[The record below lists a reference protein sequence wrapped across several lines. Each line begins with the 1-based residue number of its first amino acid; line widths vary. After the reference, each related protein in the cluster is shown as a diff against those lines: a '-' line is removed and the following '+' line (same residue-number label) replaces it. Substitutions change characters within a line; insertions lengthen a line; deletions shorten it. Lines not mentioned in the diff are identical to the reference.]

1 MHQRSCRIIKDL
13 SGETFERQNTVEFV
27 PNSVVSSTIDDEV
40 LTKVGVNLPKSVDQ
54 WKSANDYFK
63 TSLPIHSI
71 ALSDLNAVII
81 TMNTTIYD
89 YFEHNFGTVKSAK
102 TLELNTKYKDFSKQS
117 LKSCL
122 KQLKSTCADPADIK
136 VVSNLLRCKLKKTKP
151 ILNEGQ
157 VDDKIKKNFWGFVKN
172 LFNKSTS
179 SLPTF
184 EVSTCTNFFS
194 NLFSAIDPFKL
205 FKIPDWIPSLS
216 APTIPFD
223 LSPPSYHQITKVV
236 RRIKASGS
244 PCPLDQI
251 SIIPF
256 KRCPYLRSYLTE
268 IFRIMWQ
275 SGEIPDVWKKACTVL
290 VHKKG
295 DQSDPANFRPITLEC
310 TPLKI
315 FTSCLRDS
323 MFAFLSANGY
333 IEHHIQK
340 GFMPK
345 LSGTYEHTAQM
356 AHIINRA
363 RIKQRS
369 VVITLLDL
377 KTAFG
382 EVHHNLIPVVLNYHH
397 IPDQI
402 QALIMSLY
410 SNFHIS
416 ILSEQYRT
424 PFIKVD
430 RGVLQGDSLSPL
442 TFNLCFNTFIRYIA
456 DQKFNQ
462 FRFMLNSLN
471 PTHWFQFADDAAV
484 ITSLENE
491 NQILLHHFSRWCNW
505 AGMKIRVDK
514 CSTFGIKKAA
524 TSSCQYLPKLIIN
537 NSVVPTVA
545 KDMSFK
551 YLGRYFNFTMD
562 NSDHMSTLL
571 NSINDL
577 MVKIDC
583 LPCHPKNKLL
593 LYHRFVLSKLSWHM
607 TIADLSKTWVVENLD
622 NIVSSFVRK
631 WLELPV
637 SATFSSLILNK
648 SKYGISLVLPSTKFT
663 ECPTTMRNA
672 LKSSPNQDIKCLWA
686 ETSYGTNLQYDQF
699 KNTKQVLKTIQHDH
713 EEPINNTLLSQG
725 LVLSSILK
733 FACNKTNS
741 LWSTVQQ
748 SLPRN
753 IFTFS
758 IKYLNNTL
766 PTRKNLCKW
775 SISQSSSCS
784 FCLQSE
790 TLQHVVSSCSSY
802 LDEGRY
808 TWRHNSV
815 LLFLANTFS
824 SFKQCTV
831 YADLPFFLS
840 PSLITGESLRSDLLL
855 LTKDK
860 SLYILEL
867 TIGFET
873 NIQNNSNRK
882 AAKYS
887 SLLSELSPSY
897 SKVTFVN
904 LSMGAIGTMGSS
916 CTSFFSLLNEL
927 SFDKTIQKRVIMK
940 AMTISIRSSYFIFCQ
955 RNKPWTNPDLLTI

>member
-1 MHQRSCRIIKDL
+1 MFRSSLISFLIVFVVCSFCGRDFKSLGRHAWRCKDKVKTSSKDENTTSDNSDEMENTLRISANTSSPCTPRALFECSCGKICNGRRGLKMHQRSCRIIKDL

-71 ALSDLNAVII
+71 ALSDLNAAII

-122 KQLKSTCADPADIK
+122 KQLKSNCADPAEIK

-216 APTIPFD
+216 APTIPVD

-275 SGEIPDVWKKACTVL
+275 PGEIPDVWKKACTVL

-363 RIKQRS
+363 
-369 VVITLLDL
+369 
-377 KTAFG
+377 
-382 EVHHNLIPVVLNYHH
+382 
-397 IPDQI
+397 
-402 QALIMSLY
+402 
-410 SNFHIS
+410 
-416 ILSEQYRT
+416 
-424 PFIKVD
+424 
-430 RGVLQGDSLSPL
+430 
-442 TFNLCFNTFIRYIA
+442 C
-456 DQKFNQ
+456 
-462 FRFMLNSLN
+462 
-471 PTHWFQFADDAAV
+471 
-484 ITSLENE
+484 
-491 NQILLHHFSRWCNW
+491 
-505 AGMKIRVDK
+505 
-514 CSTFGIKKAA
+514 
-524 TSSCQYLPKLIIN
+524 
-537 NSVVPTVA
+537 
-545 KDMSFK
+545 
-551 YLGRYFNFTMD
+551 
-562 NSDHMSTLL
+562 
-571 NSINDL
+571 
-577 MVKIDC
+577 
-583 LPCHPKNKLL
+583 
-593 LYHRFVLSKLSWHM
+593 
-607 TIADLSKTWVVENLD
+607 ENLD
-622 NIVSSFVRK
+622 NIVSSFVRQ

-648 SKYGISLVLPSTKFT
+648 SKYGISLVLPSTKFI
-663 ECPTTMRNA
+663 ECQTTMRNA

-713 EEPINNTLLSQG
+713 EERINNTLLSQG

-753 IFTFS
+753 IFNFS

-831 YADLPFFLS
+831 YADLPSFLS
-840 PSLITGESLRSDLLL
+840 PSLITGESLRPDLLL

-860 SLYILEL
+860 LLYILEL

-897 SKVTFVN
+897 SKVTFIN